1 MRALVKQ
8 QPAWEA
14 EVWFEDAWLPWMGD
28 GRKMAVWPKKYAYCE
43 NAESEDPFDYTVTEV
58 DVEGEDGEIVRTFV
72 AVQSDGDAQES

>member
-1 MRALVKQ
+1 
-8 QPAWEA
+8 
-14 EVWFEDAWLPWMGD
+14 
-28 GRKMAVWPKKYAYCE
+28 MAVWPKKYAYCE